1 MVKQHGVGKAISL
14 VRGWTGCTSF
24 RPDRNTY
31 SRAGEGHRSQAASE
45 RRERSGSDGN
55 IEAKHQRRER
65 AETNKAAQS
74 SKWSERNAY
83 VSERQH
89 VSEEGAK
96 KSAERRFGVMKVLG

>member
-45 RRERSGSDGN
+45 RRELVDLKTRRNKQSG
-55 IEAKHQRRER
+55 AKLPVVRKKCLRQWAAARQRRRREKVG
-65 AETNKAAQS
+65 EAA
-74 SKWSERNAY
+74 
-83 VSERQH
+83 
-89 VSEEGAK
+89 
-96 KSAERRFGVMKVLG
+96 FGVMKVLG